1 MAKTFF
7 EVKIEE
13 EDAFT
18 RRLAAINAFQQQY
31 PEVPNLC
38 QQIEEIQVPEGVNL
52 AAWWGYQWG
61 GSLTV
66 TLTGLTSF
74 KDELLTNLLETL
86 MAKYNAEFSSSDSP
100 EYFTRMF
107 SAPVHWE
114 NGNFDIHVEA
124 RVKND
129 STGCTRVQVGVE
141 TKTVETPI
149 YRLDCQGEEHVD

>member
-1 MAKTFF
+1 MAKSFT
-7 EVKIEE
+7 EVRQEE
-13 EDAFT
+13 QEAYEL
-18 RRLAAINAFQQQY
+18 RLAAMIAFKDMF

-38 QQIEEIQVPEGVNL
+38 EQIEGIQAPEGVKL

-66 TLTGLTSF
+66 TVTGLTSF

-100 EYFTRMF
+100 EYVTRMF

-114 NGNFDIHVEA
+114 KGNFDISIEA

-129 STGCTRVQVGVE
+129 STGCTRVQVGEEVR
-141 TKTVETPI
+141 TVTTPI
-149 YRLDCQGEEHVD
+149 YRLDCQGE